1 MKNNMFDNRK
11 LDDLDKE
18 IQEHMARPTL
28 VSKLKGKN
36 KRKKAAEMSWSAEL
50 SEYWYVYV
58 FLAVSAIF
66 TGMLGFILGT
76 APEARTE
83 GIYFHTDGLHLTV
96 AFVYMLTFIAITEGA
111 FGLAK
116 RRYFVREEQNDMQK
130 WTMLVAMFVAGVS
143 IVGTGI
149 AGGSV
154 TASVLG
160 FLTEFQD
167 IPASAQKWIVY
178 IIPVLLAFYAF
189 LFSAYHLSSDAAAS
203 ERITREQIRERDLD
217 HRTRQRTI
225 EQIAQERLQET
236 ELQLYLQMVSDG
248 RLSAAQANAAIRA
261 GKTLGQL
268 EEELGKDIDGDKVVG
283 SIRSNNRHPVMASE
297 TESVLDPQDPSR
309 TNHR

>member
-1 MKNNMFDNRK
+1 MNEFMFDNTK
-11 LDDLDKE
+11 LDSLDKD
-18 IQEHMARPTL
+18 IAEHMARPTL
-28 VSKLKGKN
+28 VSKLKGQK
-36 KRKKAAEMSWSAEL
+36 KRKKAAEMSWTAEL
-50 SEYWYVYV
+50 QEYWYVYV

-76 APEARTE
+76 APEAQSN
-83 GIYFHTDGLHLTV
+83 GIYFNTDGLHIIT
-96 AFVYMLTFIAITEGA
+96 AIVYMLTFITITEGA
-111 FGLAK
+111 FALAK
-116 RRYFVREEQNDMQK
+116 RRFFVREEKNEVQK
-130 WTMLVAMFVAGVS
+130 LTMLVAMVVAGIS

-160 FLTEFQD
+160 FLTEFQE

-178 IIPVLLAFYAF
+178 IIPVLLAFYTF
-189 LFSAYHLSSDAAAS
+189 LFAAYHLSSDAAAS

-236 ELQLYLQMVSDG
+236 ELQLFMKMVEEG
-248 RLSAAQANAAIRA
+248 RISSATATAAIRA

-268 EEELGKDIDGDKVVG
+268 EREQKRDIDGDGKIGQTSPNGHRPTV
-283 SIRSNNRHPVMASE
+283 R
-297 TESVLDPQDPSR
+297 VLGADEQDFTNPPQ
-309 TNHR
+309 